1 MTISQAEAAIQVGID
16 VVNAKVDNGM
26 QMAATGEMGI
36 GNTTPSAA
44 ITALLCG
51 RKPAEVTG
59 YGTTFVNPLASA
71 TDKPAG

>member
-36 GNTTPSAA
+36 GNTTPSAT

-59 YGTTFVNPLASA
+59 RCSTFESA
-71 TDKPAG
+71 GISDR